1 MELTIKEILKM
12 DFMSG
17 AELIAGENG
26 INKAVKYVDVMEV
39 PDVDEWIKEGV
50 FLLTTGYNIKD
61 NSSLQKRIIK
71 KMAEVNAGALCIKEG
86 RYLKKIPLILVEL
99 GNKFNLPIIKIPK
112 DIPYDQIMIPLFSKI
127 LDKKNIS
134 IKRFENIH
142 NELTK
147 VVLKGGGIDLLAQT
161 LHKLIDKPVL
171 IQDKNLKTL
180 ALVGEYN
187 EEKEIRSNLA
197 VSKKK
202 LLDIF
207 SSSRKA
213 ARIKYKKLP
222 FSKVIAPIFIA
233 DEIYGFVSAFEMN
246 NDKLDNIDFRAV
258 ELTSTNIALELLKK
272 KDKTATENRLKSEFI
287 DDLLNDNYNDEKTML
302 QRGKYFGWDLRS
314 NYYVVVVDIDNFEE
328 FYLNLDTQNENIVQQ
343 IKEKIK
349 SIIKWELMMF
359 DKDIIIINQSDS
371 FVIFYKSTSSQKEK
385 DLDKFCEKIKKEIN
399 RQISDITVSI
409 GIGNLYSGMEG
420 LKKSYNEA
428 FKSLKMGKKIFS
440 KKKIIKYNKLG
451 IFRVISKLDK
461 DPDLSE
467 FYEEKLGPLINNDNQ
482 ELINTIRSIIKNF
495 GNKTAAA
502 KDLCIHRNTLNYRI
516 KKIENILNLD
526 LDTAENY
533 LDLYLAL
540 KIRKLKE

>member
-1 MELTIKEILKM
+1 MELTIKDILKM
-12 DFMSG
+12 DFMSK
-17 AELIAGENG
+17 AELISGDKG
-26 INKAVKYVDVMEV
+26 INRQVKYVDVMEV

-61 NSSLQKRIIK
+61 NPSLQKRIIK
-71 KMAEVNAGALCIKEG
+71 RMFEVNAGALCIKEG
-86 RYLKKIPLILVEL
+86 RYLKNIPALLIEL
-99 GNKFNLPIIKIPK
+99 GDRFNLPIIKIPK
-112 DIPYDQIMIPLFSKI
+112 DIPYNKIMIPLFSQI

-134 IKRFENIH
+134 LSRFEKIH

-161 LHKLIDKPVL
+161 LHKLINKPVL
-171 IQDKNLKTL
+171 IQDNNLKTL
-180 ALVGEYN
+180 ALVGKYE
-187 EEKEIRSNLA
+187 EEKEIRAHLET
-197 VSKKK
+197 SKKK

-213 ARIKYKKLP
+213 ARIKYKNVS
-222 FSKVIAPIFIA
+222 FSKIVAPIFIT

-246 NDKLDNIDFRAV
+246 DNKLDNIDFRAV

-272 KDKTATENRLKSEFI
+272 KDRVATENRLKSEFI
-287 DDLLNDNYNDEKTML
+287 DDLLNDNYNDEMTML
-302 QRGKYFGWDLRS
+302 QRGKYFNWDLRS
-314 NYYVVVVDIDNFEE
+314 DYYVIVVDIDNFEE
-328 FYLNLDTQNENIVQQ
+328 FYLNLDTKNEDIIQQ
-343 IKEKIK
+343 IKDKIK

-385 DLDKFCEKIKKEIN
+385 ELNKFCEKIKEEIN
-399 RQISDITVSI
+399 KQISDITVSI
-409 GIGNLYSGMEG
+409 GIGNLYQGMEG

-428 FKSLKMGKKIFS
+428 FKSLEMGKKLFS
-440 KKKIIKYNKLG
+440 SNKIIKFNKLG

-461 DPDLSE
+461 DPDLFD
-467 FYEEKLGPLINNDNQ
+467 FYEEKLGPLINSDKQ
-482 ELINTIRSIIKNF
+482 ELVNTISSIIKNF

-516 KKIENILNLD
+516 KKIENILDID
-526 LDTAENY
+526 LDKAENY

-540 KIRKLKE
+540 KIRRLKE